1 MKNCIMNDICETVTD
16 YVANGSFA
24 TLRENVKYLNTP
36 DFARLIRLVDYHN
49 SYRKETAVY
58 ISKES
63 YEFLSKSKLFGGEI
77 IISNV
82 GNIGESFLCPN
93 LQIPMSLA
101 PNCIMIKT
109 NQLDKY
115 IYYYLNSDTGKA
127 KLMSLVSGS
136 AIQKFNKTDFKKMK
150 ICIHEPSEQQHI
162 VNILGTID
170 DKIENNLQI
179 MIKIKTYMQLIF
191 LQYEKS
197 TTNNDD
203 TKIGDYLTFIKGKK
217 PLERLTN
224 QLNYLNIEGMET
236 NIFEIKCADNMIVA
250 EENDLLMVMDGA
262 SSGNVYSGYNGIVG
276 STMAKLLIN
285 PKEYTPIIEQK
296 LIQMKT
302 KIRELN
308 TGSAI
313 PHANKEYINSLSI
326 KLSNNQKQEILV
338 QQLSLLKNE
347 IFSLRKQN
355 IQLNHIKQMYLKK
368 FFR

>member
-1 MKNCIMNDICETVTD
+1 
-16 YVANGSFA
+16 
-24 TLRENVKYLNTP
+24 
-36 DFARLIRLVDYHN
+36 
-49 SYRKETAVY
+49 
-58 ISKES
+58 
-63 YEFLSKSKLFGGEI
+63 
-77 IISNV
+77 
-82 GNIGESFLCPN
+82 
-93 LQIPMSLA
+93 
-101 PNCIMIKT
+101 
-109 NQLDKY
+109 
-115 IYYYLNSDTGKA
+115 
-127 KLMSLVSGS
+127 
-136 AIQKFNKTDFKKMK
+136 
-150 ICIHEPSEQQHI
+150 
-162 VNILGTID
+162 
-170 DKIENNLQI
+170 

-217 PLERLTN
+217 PFERLTN

-262 SSGNVYSGYNGIVG
+262 SSGSVYSGYNGIVG